1 MSIIISDNKVS
12 PAIGADKCVAVFV
25 GNDLVYGN
33 VFDTEIDDST
43 GLGVTITSIKN
54 IDDNTAVK
62 YAYIPDNVVIK
73 KSDRSYDSYFVTGV
87 RHQFTNT
94 TYPDI
99 QFLRIPS
106 HYGYIDKF
114 YDLYKLK
121 CVIISEG
128 NKVIIG
134 GAFRDCSALDT
145 LFLPSTIKKIG
156 SDAFTG
162 TSIAKIYI
170 EDLSAWCNIEGLYNL
185 NSPGHSDKELY
196 VNGNLV
202 RDLNIPNSVTSV
214 ADYAFY
220 NYAGN
225 NFRSLTIPNTI
236 KSVGKYAFP
245 SNVFNSKCVT
255 ISDNVRYAGN
265 STNNYFVLLGPQYH
279 NSTTYTLNQNTK
291 IIAGAAFNDCQSVK
305 SITVPTGV
313 TSIGDEAFAN
323 CPSLEHIYIPT
334 TVLHIGTGVFDNC
347 PKLNYM
353 SYDNAYYLGW
363 RDDYDNAV
371 VVLVKAKSET
381 ITSCNV
387 QDNTRIICANAFKDC
402 ELENV
407 KLPSVPG
414 FHLEIGDRAFYGCGW
429 LTSTGTEDIIPRN
442 TTYIGEQAFYYCR
455 SLKGTL
461 TIPNSVKSIG
471 NGAFEE
477 CTGIERVVIE
487 ENSIEVIPDVL
498 FYHCTAIQS
507 VTITAEITSIGDYA
521 FSDCTALNSI
531 TIPLTVSSIGDS
543 AFSGCTALE
552 TVEIRRRSYVTI
564 GEFAFSNC
572 AITSINLP
580 RLVTIPVGAF
590 ESCSSLTTVTIPLSV
605 KYIHN
610 RAFGGCKSLKKIIY
624 EGTEAQWNA
633 IKKGTTW
640 DESTGA
646 YTITYNG

>member
-1 MSIIISDNKVS
+1 MSIIISDNKIS

-33 VFDTEIDDST
+33 VFDTQIDAHT
-43 GLGVTITSIKN
+43 GVTLQI
-54 IDDNTAVK
+54 NTVSSVSGDTVN
-62 YAYIPDNVVIK
+62 YAYIPDKLLIK
-73 KSDRSYDSYFVTGV
+73 NSDGNYTNYDVEKISSVPSSIQLLRLPKNLKMSDR
-87 RHQFTNT
+87 QFQNLTSLN
-94 TYPDI
+94 I
-99 QFLRIPS
+99 L
-106 HYGYIDKF
+106 
-114 YDLYKLK
+114 
-121 CVIISEG
+121 VISEG
-128 NKVIIG
+128 IREITSR
-134 GAFRDCSALDT
+134 AFNNCTGLSEIT
-145 LFLPSTIKKIG
+145 LPSTIKTIG
-156 SDAFTG
+156 EEAFIG
-162 TSIAKIYI
+162 NALQKVHIRDLAK
-170 EDLSAWCNIEGLYNL
+170 WCSIEGLYNL
-185 NSPGHSDKELY
+185 NSPGHSDKKLY

-225 NFRSLTIPNTI
+225 NFTSLTIPDTI

-245 SNVFNSKCVT
+245 AHVFSSNCVT
-255 ISDNVRYAGN
+255 VSDNLRYAGN

-305 SITVPTGV
+305 SITVPGGV

-347 PKLNYM
+347 PKLLYM
-353 SYDNAYYLGW
+353 SYDNADYLGW
-363 RDDYDNAV
+363 RDGYDNAV
-371 VVLVKAKSET
+371 VVLVKANSKT
-381 ITSCNV
+381 ITSCNI
-387 QDNTRIICANAFKDC
+387 QPNTRIIYANAFKDC
-402 ELENV
+402 ELQNV

-429 LTSTGTEDIIPRN
+429 LTSTGTEDIIPN
-442 TTYIGEQAFYYCR
+442 TTTYIGEQAFYYCQ

-461 TIPNSVKSIG
+461 TIPSSVKSIG

-477 CTGIERVVIE
+477 CTGIEGVVIK
-487 ENSIEVIPDVL
+487 ENSIEVIPDDL

-507 VTITAEITSIGDYA
+507 VTITAEITSIGEAA
-521 FSDCTALNSI
+521 FSGCTKLESI
-531 TIPLTVSSIGDS
+531 TIPSTASSIGDY
-543 AFSGCTALE
+543 AFSGCTALK
-552 TVEIRRRSYVTI
+552 TVNIRRTSYTTI
-564 GEFAFSNC
+564 GEYAFSYC
-572 AITSINLP
+572 GITSIVLP

-590 ESCSSLTTVTIPLSV
+590 EFCSSLTTVKIPLSV

-610 RAFGGCKSLKKIIY
+610 RAFYYCESLTKIVY

-633 IKKGTTW
+633 IQKGTRW
-640 DESTGA
+640 DEQTGA